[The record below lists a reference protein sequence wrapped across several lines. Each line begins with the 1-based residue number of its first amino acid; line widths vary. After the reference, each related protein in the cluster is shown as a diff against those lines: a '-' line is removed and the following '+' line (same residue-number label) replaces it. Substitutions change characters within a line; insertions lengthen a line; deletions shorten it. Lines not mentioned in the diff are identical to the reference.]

1 MITATLRIVVG
12 QDKKAEVNRLLRSL
26 VGPTRVE
33 AGCISCRLYHEADD
47 PNIVTWIEEWR
58 AEDDLKRHLR
68 SPRYKKILAALDMS
82 DVQPEVRFDTVIET
96 AGLQLIAEARGVNTS
111 D

>member
-33 AGCISCRLYHEADD
+33 PGCISCRHYHEADD
-47 PNIVTWIEEWR
+47 PNIITWIEEWR
-58 AEDDLKRHLR
+58 AEDDLKRHLK

-82 DVQPEVRFDTVIET
+82 DCQPDVRFNTVVET
-96 AGLQLIAEARGVNTS
+96 AGLQLIAEARGMEI
-111 D
+111 